1 MFEEILEDLTE
12 KEEDYSKL
20 KRNFIDTPLE
30 KSFDIIIDQINLD
43 VVKILK
49 YNKI

>member
-12 KEEDYSKL
+12 KKEEYSKI
-20 KRNFIDTPLE
+20 KRKFTETPLE

-49 YNKI
+49 YSRI